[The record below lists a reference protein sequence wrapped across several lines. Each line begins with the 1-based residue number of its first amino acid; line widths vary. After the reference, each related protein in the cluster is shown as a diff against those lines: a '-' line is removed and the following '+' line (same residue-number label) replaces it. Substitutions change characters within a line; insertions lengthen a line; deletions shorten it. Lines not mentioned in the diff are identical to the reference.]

1 MKPKPIEEIKVVTTL
16 SKEDEQEI
24 TRLREE
30 LNELLKQ
37 LKK

>member
-1 MKPKPIEEIKVVTTL
+1 MKHKPIPEVKVVTL
-16 SKEDEQEI
+16 SEEDKQEI
-24 TRLREE
+24 TRLRTE